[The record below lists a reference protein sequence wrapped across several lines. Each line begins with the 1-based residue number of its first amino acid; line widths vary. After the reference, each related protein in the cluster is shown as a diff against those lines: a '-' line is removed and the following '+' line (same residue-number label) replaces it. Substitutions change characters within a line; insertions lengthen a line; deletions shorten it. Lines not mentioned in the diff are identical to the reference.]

1 MSKRISIAFLAGLL
15 LLVTCTTLAMNNQ
28 VEDVSTKSMTVV
40 EDVSN
45 AENEVLGI
53 VPETISEEA
62 NKDVLEETENE
73 LIEDVPVV
81 VEDVMHDFVAEQ
93 YSLRRYTTMADEI
106 KDVNVNIPEE
116 KPTQIVTHGKLT
128 FTYDPNLEYVN
139 KENLESRFQVFAPN
153 DNFNKTIEA
162 MSKMGFGEAGGCSHT
177 EIAAT
182 FWNVLNRYDANYA
195 KSIYGVVTASGQYHG
210 YKSYHPVRDDI
221 YEICIDVIARW
232 VAEKEGA
239 VNVGRILPSDYFWFY
254 GDGRHNHYR
263 NVYKSSAKWDWS
275 LPTPYAD

>member
-1 MSKRISIAFLAGLL
+1 MSKRISLAFLSGFLL
-15 LLVTCTTLAMNNQ
+15 LALCITCAVNNS
-28 VEDVSTKSMTVV
+28 VEDTDTKLMTV
-40 EDVSN
+40 
-45 AENEVLGI
+45 AEEVVVAESEILGI
-53 VPETISEEA
+53 VPETISEDTNEGI
-62 NKDVLEETENE
+62 LEEVENSAE
-73 LIEDVPVV
+73 ATSVM
-81 VEDVMHDFVAEQ
+81 VEDFVEDFIAEQ
-93 YSLRRYTTMADEI
+93 YSLKRYSTMAGDV
-106 KDVNVNIPEE
+106 KDNKIEIPEK
-116 KPTQIVTHGKLT
+116 KPTQVITHGRLT
-128 FTYDPNLEYVN
+128 FTYDPNLEYIN
-139 KENLESRFQVFAPN
+139 KDNLEARFNKFAPN
-153 DNFNKTIEA
+153 DDFNKTVEA

-221 YEICIDVIARW
+221 YEICVDVIARW

-263 NVYKSSAKWDWS
+263 NVYKSSVKWDWS